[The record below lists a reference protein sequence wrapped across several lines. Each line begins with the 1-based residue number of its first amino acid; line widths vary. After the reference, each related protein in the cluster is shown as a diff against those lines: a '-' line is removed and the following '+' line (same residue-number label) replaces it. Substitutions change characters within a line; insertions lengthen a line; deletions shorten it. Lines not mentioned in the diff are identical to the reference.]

1 MTQDLKWMKGKGE
14 RWNIRREEV
23 AKQVDIS
30 LELGRDKTPSSELEA
45 VGWMVDQT
53 QQNQID

>member
-1 MTQDLKWMKGKGE
+1 MKGKGE